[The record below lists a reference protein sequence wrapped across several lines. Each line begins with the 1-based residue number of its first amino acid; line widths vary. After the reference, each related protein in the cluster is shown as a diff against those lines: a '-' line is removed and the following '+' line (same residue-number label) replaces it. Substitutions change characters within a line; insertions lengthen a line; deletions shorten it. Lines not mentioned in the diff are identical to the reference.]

1 MEKQSLDSNEKT
13 KYDKIKCSPCIFG
26 GKTIDAVKWCTN
38 CMEGLCKECIE
49 DHQRHVTLKHHV
61 TIPVVEYTASLTTP
75 SFETN
80 MICKT
85 HKREFEMFCPVHDSA
100 ICSLC
105 VDKFHPQCKNLVSLK
120 DAATHSKSSGILD
133 DLEKSLS
140 DAEQNIENAI
150 QSMVEN
156 KTSLILSKSIIHQDI
171 KIVRREITQYI
182 DKLETELL
190 QKLED
195 EYKKSIRNIDLSIA
209 NFKIY
214 KKNIKSFTSANEEIK
229 HATSDIRCFLE
240 IRNTDRKF
248 ARTKAQIDKQ
258 LKANAK
264 YEMSIL
270 FDPIIKSFK
279 AKVPEFGKLHVEIS
293 PHSIMIQDFKMRQAQ
308 IPLQVVNRS
317 HNNDNKLVRIREI
330 PILPNLQDH
339 IITSCVILPDSRF
352 LFIHRNYYTLFFQD
366 HKGSVH
372 STLSIANGPYDADLI
387 DDNSLAISYGSLAR
401 VEIINLNNGEVLK
414 KIPTGGFCSGICY
427 GNGNVYVV
435 VKNKGICVIT
445 QTGKMSCLIRSPSL
459 DMGHIAVTTER
470 LVYTN
475 TKNKSVHCCNL
486 QGGEIWKTQVID
498 ASPRGIQFDKHGN
511 VLYTDSKSQC
521 LRFLSTDGESNRV
534 LLSSSDGMNNP
545 FGIHYDKH
553 TNQLLL
559 CNLSDGRSF
568 LYQYR

>member
-1 MEKQSLDSNEKT
+1 MERQSCDYNEKT
-13 KYDKIKCSPCIFG
+13 NDNQIKCSPCIFG

-38 CMEGLCKECIE
+38 CMEGLCKGCIE
-49 DHQRHVTLKHHV
+49 DHQRNVALKHHV
-61 TIPVVEYTASLTTP
+61 TIPVVEYPVSLTSP

-80 MICKT
+80 MICKN

-100 ICSLC
+100 VCSIC
-105 VDKFHPQCKNLVSLK
+105 VEKFHPQCKNMVTLK
-120 DAATHSKSSGILD
+120 DIATHSKSAGILY

-140 DAEQNIENAI
+140 DADQNIENAI

-195 EYKKSIRNIDLSIA
+195 EYKKCIRNIDLSIA

-214 KKNIKSFTSANEEIK
+214 KKNINSFISANEGIK
-229 HATSDIRCFLE
+229 HARSDIQCFLE

-248 ARTKAQIDKQ
+248 ARAKVPIDKQ
-258 LKANAK
+258 LKANTK

-279 AKVPEFGKLHVEIS
+279 AKVAELGKLHVEIS
-293 PHSIMIQDFKMRQAQ
+293 PHTLMIQDFKMRQAQ
-308 IPLQVVNRS
+308 IPVQVANRS
-317 HNNDNKLVRIREI
+317 HHDYDNLERIQEI

-339 IITSCVILPDSRF
+339 IITSCMILPKSRF
-352 LFIHRNYYTLFFQD
+352 LFIHRNYDKLFVQD
-366 HKGSVH
+366 HKGSVQ
-372 STLSIANGPYDADLI
+372 STLSIASGPYDADLI
-387 DDNSLAISYGSLAR
+387 DENSLAISYGSLAR

-414 KIPTGGFCSGICY
+414 KIPTRGFCSGICY

-435 VKNKGICVIT
+435 VKNKGICVIS
-445 QTGKMSCLIRSPSL
+445 QTGNMSCLIRIPSL
-459 DMGHIAVTTER
+459 DMGHIAMTTDR
-470 LVYTN
+470 LIYTD

-486 QGGEIWKTQVID
+486 QGGEVWKILVND

-521 LRFLSTDGESNRV
+521 LKLLSADGENNRV

-545 FGIHYDKH
+545 FGMHYDKH

-559 CNLSDGRSF
+559 CNLLDGRAF